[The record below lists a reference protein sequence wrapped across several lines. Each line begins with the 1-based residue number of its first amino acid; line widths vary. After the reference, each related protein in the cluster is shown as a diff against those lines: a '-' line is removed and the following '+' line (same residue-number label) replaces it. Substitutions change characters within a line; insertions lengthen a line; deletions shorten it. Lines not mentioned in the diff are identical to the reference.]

1 MVNPLP
7 PAKILAPTGNFL
19 GFRYVLYYEGVWS
32 FLCSEII
39 YMYSSRISKNVAV
52 KYRLHKKIR
61 QVCTIRVEKIVPQ
74 RRQNL
79 KY

>member
-19 GFRYVLYYEGVWS
+19 GFRYVLYYEGAWS

-39 YMYSSRISKNVAV
+39 YM
-52 KYRLHKKIR
+52 
-61 QVCTIRVEKIVPQ
+61 
-74 RRQNL
+74 
-79 KY
+79 